1 MDRIE
6 YTILRN
12 LVRNDDYARQVVPF
26 IDPEYFQVKS
36 ERIIVE
42 EVLRFFE
49 AYNACPTPEALAID
63 LSEKREINES
73 EYKEIGGVLSEMAN
87 EIEAPEGSWLV
98 DATEKFC
105 KDRAVFNAVRES
117 IGILDGQGEM
127 TKEMIPE
134 ILSKALGVSFDSN
147 VGHDYLEDAESRYEF
162 YHNKESHIPFDLE
175 YFNKITNGGL
185 IPKTFNV
192 LMGGP
197 GTGKTMIMGHMAAAY
212 LSRGKN
218 VLYITME
225 MAEERISE
233 RIDANLLNVP
243 LKEIENLSREVYDK
257 KIDKLRSKTD
267 GKLIVKEYPTSQA
280 GVAHFRHLL
289 NELKLKKN
297 WQPEIIFVDYLNICM
312 SSRFKFG
319 ANVNSYTYI
328 KSIAEELRGLAVE
341 REVILISATQVN
353 REGFGSSDIAMEN
366 VSESFGLPAT
376 ADLFLGIIVNEELE
390 GLNQIMI
397 KQLKNR
403 YNDPSENSKFVVGVD
418 RTKMRLYDCE
428 QKAQEDIDDGP
439 AFDNSKFGGRES
451 GKDFSGIKVV

>member
-6 YTILRN
+6 YTIIRN
-12 LVRNDDYARQVVPF
+12 LVNNEDYARQVVPF
-26 IDPEYFQVKS
+26 IDPEYFSIKS
-36 ERIIVE
+36 ERIVIE
-42 EVLRFFE
+42 EIANFFE
-49 AYNACPTPEALAID
+49 KYNACPTPEALAID
-63 LSEKREINES
+63 LGEKRGINET
-73 EYKEIGGVLSEMAN
+73 EYKEISNVLSHIAQDVG
-87 EIEAPEGSWLV
+87 APDDSWLV

-117 IGILDGQGEM
+117 IGILDGQGDM
-127 TKEMIPE
+127 VKESIPD
-134 ILSKALGVSFDSN
+134 ILSKALGVSFDTN
-147 VGHDYLEDAESRYEF
+147 IGHDYLEDAEERYKF

-197 GTGKTMIMGHMAAAY
+197 GTGKTLIMGHMAAAY
-212 LSRGKN
+212 LSQGKN

-243 LKEIENLSREVYDK
+243 IKDIENLSQDMYNQ
-257 KIDKLRSKTD
+257 KIEKLRKKTD

-289 NELKLKKN
+289 NELKLKKD
-297 WQPEIIFVDYLNICM
+297 WAPDIIFVDYLNICM

-376 ADLFLGIIVNEELE
+376 ADLFLGIIVNEELQE
-390 GLNQIMI
+390 LNQIMI

-403 YNDPSENSKFVVGVD
+403 YNDPTENSKFVLGVD
-418 RTKMRLYDCE
+418 RNKMRLYDCE

-439 AFDNSKFGGRES
+439 AFDNSNFGGRDA
-451 GKDFSGIKVV
+451 GKDFSGIKVL

>member
-1 MDRIE
+1 MDRVE
-6 YTILRN
+6 YTIIRN
-12 LVRNDDYARQVVPF
+12 LVRDEEYARKVIPF
-26 IDPEYFQVKS
+26 IDPEYFSVKS
-36 ERIIVE
+36 ERTIIDQIIS
-42 EVLRFFE
+42 FFND
-49 AYNACPTPEALAID
+49 YNASPTPEAIAID
-63 LSEKREINES
+63 LGDKRGINDSEFLEIKTTLSQIAGES
-73 EYKEIGGVLSEMAN
+73 P
-87 EIEAPEGSWLV
+87 APDAEWLV
-98 DATEKFC
+98 DTTEKFC

-117 IGILDGQGEM
+117 IGILDGQGDS
-127 TKEMIPE
+127 TKEAIPE
-134 ILSKALGVSFDSN
+134 ILSKALGVSFDTN

-162 YHNKESHIPFDLE
+162 YHNKETHVPFDLE

-197 GTGKTMIMGHMAAAY
+197 GTGKTLVMCHMASSFLAQ
-212 LSRGKN
+212 GKN

-243 LKEIENLSREVYDK
+243 IKEIEYLSKELYDK
-257 KIDKLRSKTD
+257 KINKLRSKTD

-289 NELKLKKN
+289 NELKLKKD
-297 WQPEIIFVDYLNICM
+297 WVPEIIFVDYLNICI

-341 REVILISATQVN
+341 REVVLVSATQVN

-376 ADLFLGIIVNEELE
+376 ADLFLGIISNDELQE
-390 GLNQIMI
+390 LDQLMI

-403 YNDPSENSKFVVGVD
+403 YNDPTENSKFVVGVD
-418 RTKMRLYDCE
+418 RSRMRLYDCE
-428 QKAQEDIDDGP
+428 QKAQADVDDGP
-439 AFDNSKFGGRES
+439 AFDNSDFGNRDAGR
-451 GKDFSGIKVV
+451 DFSGIKVL

>member
-1 MDRIE
+1 MDRVE
-6 YTILRN
+6 YTIIRN
-12 LVRNDDYARQVVPF
+12 LVRNEDFARKVVPF
-26 IDPEYFQVKS
+26 IDPEYFSIKA
-36 ERIIVE
+36 ERTIIEQIVE
-42 EVLRFFE
+42 FFSE
-49 AYNACPTPEALAID
+49 YNASPTPETLAID
-63 LSEKREINES
+63 LNEKRGITETEFKDIQETLNQIS
-73 EYKEIGGVLSEMAN
+73 SN
-87 EIEAPEGSWLV
+87 APAPDADWLV
-98 DATEKFC
+98 DTTEKFC

-117 IGILDGQGEM
+117 IAILDGQGKV
-127 TKEMIPE
+127 TKEAIPD
-134 ILSKALGVSFDSN
+134 ILSKALGVSFDTN
-147 VGHDYLEDAESRYEF
+147 VGHDYLEDADERFNF
-162 YHNKESHIPFDLE
+162 YHNTETHIPFDLD

-185 IPKTFNV
+185 VPKTFNV

-197 GTGKTMIMGHMAAAY
+197 GTGKTLVMCHMAAAY
-212 LSRGKN
+212 LAQGKD

-243 LKEIENLSREVYDK
+243 IKDIQHLSKEKYDE
-257 KIDKLRSKTD
+257 KIGKLRKKTD

-280 GVAHFRHLL
+280 GSAHFRHLL
-289 NELKLKKN
+289 NELKLKKD

-353 REGFGSSDIAMEN
+353 REGYGSSDIAMEN

-376 ADLFLGIIVNEELE
+376 ADLFLGIITNDELQQ
-390 GLNQIMI
+390 LNQLMI

-403 YNDPSENSKFVVGVD
+403 YNDPTENAKFVVGVD
-418 RTKMRLYDCE
+418 RSKMRLYDCE
-428 QKAQEDIDDGP
+428 QSAQKDVDNGP
-439 AFDNSKFGGRES
+439 AFDKTEFGSRES
-451 GKDFSGIKVV
+451 GRDFSGIKVL